1 MTSHALIDADDSVLI
16 AIDVQ
21 DYFLKKLPTE
31 ESDRLLKRAAW
42 LMKVAEWRKIPIIVT
57 AEELQ
62 KHPVAPKILQSLP
75 SGTRVFDKSIFGLTY
90 QSDIMKQVQETQR
103 NTAVLIG
110 LETDVCVAHSA
121 IGLLEHGFRVAV
133 VADATASPENGQEI
147 GLNRMRNAGAV
158 IVSAKSIFY
167 EWIRNLERNERF
179 QKECPE
185 LDNVDW
191 SL

>member
-62 KHPVAPKILQSLP
+62 KHPVAPKILQALP

>member
-16 AIDVQ
+16 AIDIQ

-42 LMKVAEWRKIPIIVT
+42 LIKVAQWRKIPIVVT

-62 KHPVAPKILQSLP
+62 KHCVAPKILESLP
-75 SGTRVFDKSIFGLTY
+75 AETRVFDKRIFGLTY
-90 QSDIMKQVQETQR
+90 QSDVMEAVQLTHR
-103 NTAVLIG
+103 KSAVLIG

-121 IGLLEHGFRVAV
+121 IGLLEHGYRVAV
-133 VADATASPENGQEI
+133 VADATGSPENGQEI

-158 IVSAKSIFY
+158 IVSAKSVFY
-167 EWIRNLERNERF
+167 EWLRNLEWNERF

-185 LDNVDW
+185 LDKVDW